1 VVRVTRRLNTG
12 QLGQASKQWLGNRL
26 WSARASRLGSF
37 ENSLVSDSKDDRSAP
52 VKAYAMAS
60 EVIAVAGS
68 MVIPGLLGLWLDSL
82 LATQAVFTIVGFGLG
97 LILGIWRLVNLSS

>member
-1 VVRVTRRLNTG
+1 MPYAG
-12 QLGQASKQWLGNRL
+12 QPGQASKQWLGNHL
-26 WSARASRLGSF
+26 WSAETGHLGGF

-52 VKAYAMAS
+52 VKAYARAS
-60 EVIAVAGS
+60 EVIVVAGS
-68 MVIPGLLGLWLDSL
+68 MVIPGLLGLGLDKL

>member
-1 VVRVTRRLNTG
+1 M
-12 QLGQASKQWLGNRL
+12 
-26 WSARASRLGSF
+26 
-37 ENSLVSDSKDDRSAP
+37 SDSKDDRSAP

-60 EVIAVAGS
+60 EVIVVAGS
-68 MVIPGLLGLWLDSL
+68 MVIPGLLGLGLDKL